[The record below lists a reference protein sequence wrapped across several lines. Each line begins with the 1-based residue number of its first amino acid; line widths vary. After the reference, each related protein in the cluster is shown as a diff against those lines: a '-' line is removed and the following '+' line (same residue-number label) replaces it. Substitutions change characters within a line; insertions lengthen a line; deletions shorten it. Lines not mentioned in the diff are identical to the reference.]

1 MLACVILVIPP
12 AEIPVRLDPSI
23 AGKAPV
29 RLGADKDVRLE
40 PSIAGKAPVRLGAD
54 RLVRLEPLI
63 DGKEPVRL
71 AAGKAPVSVRSVP
84 VATGKVSVWLALLAG
99 EAKV

>member
-29 RLGADKDVRLE
+29 RLGADRLVRLD
-40 PSIAGKAPVRLGAD
+40 PLIAGKAPVRLAEVKD
-54 RLVRLEPLI
+54 VRPEPFPVLVS
-63 DGKEPVRL
+63 K
-71 AAGKAPVSVRSVP
+71 VP